1 MRPPR
6 SHRVRESAIDRLQR
20 GYACGALGTQTFE
33 RRLDI
38 ALRCESPSRLRQMAR
53 DLIPRSL
60 VDDVRAWL
68 AGSPDP
74 ALASSGLLQCL
85 ATGDPTVIGRLP
97 SCDFVVSDESVSRR
111 HAMLVHD
118 GARVIITDLDST
130 NGTFLNGRWIAQ
142 AEVRPGDRVR
152 FGTLELLF

>member
-6 SHRVRESAIDRLQR
+6 SHRVRERAIGRLQR

-38 ALRCESPSRLRQMAR
+38 ALSCESPSRLRQMAR
-53 DLIPRSL
+53 DLVPRSI
-60 VDDVRAWL
+60 VDDVRDWL
-68 AGSPDP
+68 AGSSDP
-74 ALASSGLLQCL
+74 VSSGLLECL
-85 ATGDPTVIGRLP
+85 ATGAPTVIGRLP
-97 SCDFVVSDESVSRR
+97 SCDVVVSDESVSRR
-111 HAMLVHD
+111 HAMLVRD
-118 GARVIITDLDST
+118 GPRVIITDLDST

-152 FGTLELLF
+152 FGTLELLL